1 MGFPIEYIYI
11 YIYIYSKN
19 CYLLITMLYKMF
31 RNETNFTYRTKFLK
45 INGGRAQRRMKGN

>member
-1 MGFPIEYIYI
+1 MGFPIEYI